1 MKIGLAYALEGEIE
15 SILRTT
21 DARLLETV
29 CGVSVYEIAPEV
41 LAYVG
46 GVGKVN
52 AAMSAQLFIDR
63 YHPDWI
69 VNAGVAGSFQDLP
82 IGTVVLADCFIQ
94 HDVDTTAAGDPI
106 GFVSTVDRVEFP
118 TTDVAGMSALLTEQ
132 GVAHLTGRVAT
143 GDVFMSGGRRADW
156 VAETF
161 RPVLCEMEGGAAAQV
176 CLRNGVRF
184 TALKSVSDRLC
195 QQNNAE
201 EYFNYPQA
209 MASLNSIVLP
219 FAKALSQRTVR

>member
-21 DARLLETV
+21 DAKLLETV
-29 CGVSVYEIAPEV
+29 SGVAIYEITPDV

-69 VNAGVAGSFQDLP
+69 VNAGVAGCFRDLP
-82 IGTVVLADCFIQ
+82 IGAVMLADSFIQ

-118 TTDVAGMSALLTEQ
+118 TSDVEAMSSLLASL
-132 GVAHLTGRVAT
+132 GVDHLIGRVAT
-143 GDVFMSGGRRADW
+143 GDWFAVKGERSAW
-156 VAETF
+156 VRDTF
-161 RPVLCEMEGGAAAQV
+161 HPDLVEMEGCAIAQV
-176 CLRNGVRF
+176 CLRNGTRF
-184 TALKSVSDRLC
+184 VSLKSVSDHLFYDS
-195 QQNNAE
+195 QME
-201 EYFNYPQA
+201 EYFDYTQA
-209 MASLNSIVLP
+209 LENLGRVVLP
-219 FAKALSQRTVR
+219 FARLLQKEEA

>member
-21 DARLLETV
+21 DAKLLETV
-29 CGVSVYEIAPEV
+29 SGVAIYEITPDV

-69 VNAGVAGSFQDLP
+69 VNAGVAGCFRDLP
-82 IGTVVLADCFIQ
+82 IGAVMLADSFIQ
-94 HDVDTTAAGDPI
+94 HDVDTTAMGDPI
-106 GFVSTVDRVEFP
+106 GMVSTVDRVDFP
-118 TTDVAGMSALLTEQ
+118 TSQVERLSALLTAQ
-132 GVAHLTGRVAT
+132 GVAHHVGRVAT
-143 GDVFMSGGRRADW
+143 GEVFMTKGDRADW
-156 VAETF
+156 VAKTF
-161 RPVLCEMEGGAAAQV
+161 APALCEMEGGAIAQV
-176 CLRNGVRF
+176 CLRNGVKF

-195 QQNNAE
+195 QDNNAE
-201 EYFNYPQA
+201 EYFNYGEA
-209 MASLNSIVLP
+209 MKRLNEAVLP
-219 FAKALSQRTVR
+219 FARALRAL

>member
-21 DARLLETV
+21 DAKQLETV
-29 CGVSVYEIAPEV
+29 CGVAVYEIAPDV

-69 VNAGVAGSFQDLP
+69 ISAGVAGCFRDLP
-82 IGTVVLADCFIQ
+82 IGTMVLADSFIQ
-94 HDVDTTAAGDPI
+94 HDVDTTAVGDPI
-106 GFVSTVDRVEFP
+106 GFVSTVNRVEFP
-118 TTDVAGMSALLTEQ
+118 TSDVEAISALLSSL
-132 GVAHLTGRVAT
+132 GVEHLTGRVAT
-143 GDVFMSGGRRADW
+143 GDAFMSGGSRADW

-161 RPVLCEMEGGAAAQV
+161 SPVLCEMEGGAAAQV
-176 CLRNGVRF
+176 CLRNGVKF

-195 QQNNAE
+195 QENNAE

-209 MASLNSIVLP
+209 MEKLNSIVLP
-219 FAKALSQRTVR
+219 FARALAGLN